1 MRRNAAALFV
11 LLGLAVGIAGWHPM
25 PSAPGRLDYAIEIA
39 DPRPAA
45 EATMPQ
51 CLQAFHA
58 THALAVDLQEG
69 RGPSRFLLVDTGA
82 KMLSS
87 SDVELGKLP
96 EKRTERT
103 TSGPLDAMAGADTG
117 LHLGPERVDGVE
129 LRIVAVLAVL
139 QHLGPIMDSSIVMS
153 DAPDALS
160 ALGPLTEKARARYL
174 LLTETPLERSRALGR
189 LRADASLLPT
199 RAEVISLVKPLP
211 MPNPIRIT
219 LAAVF
224 IFGGALV
231 IGIQV
236 RRLGRDEIAQR
247 FSWG

>member
-1 MRRNAAALFV
+1 MRKNAAALFV
-11 LLGLAVGIAGWHPM
+11 LLGLVVGIAGWHLM

-51 CLQAFHA
+51 CLRAFHA
-58 THALAVDLQEG
+58 AHALAVDLQEG
-69 RGPSRFLLVDTGA
+69 KGPSRFLLVDTRA

-103 TSGPLDAMAGADTG
+103 TSGPLDAMAGVDTG

-129 LRIVAVLAVL
+129 LRIVAVL

-174 LLTETPLERSRALGR
+174 LLTETPLERSRALDR

-199 RAEVISLVKPLP
+199 RAEVISPVKPLP

-236 RRLGRDEIAQR
+236 RRLGRDDIAQR